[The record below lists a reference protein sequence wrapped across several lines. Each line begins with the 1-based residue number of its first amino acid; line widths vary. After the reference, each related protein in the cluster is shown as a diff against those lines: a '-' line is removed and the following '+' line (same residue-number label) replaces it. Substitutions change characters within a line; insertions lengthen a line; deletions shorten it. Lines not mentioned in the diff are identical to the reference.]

1 MATATQ
7 TTVLK
12 TAIATYPHTKG
23 LKDGTVTAPGIEFE
37 HVEITPIIAA
47 FRRMCRRLEFDVAE
61 MAITTYLT
69 AKAYNKPFTALPV
82 FVVRQFHHSPIVYNV
97 QSGVVSPRDL
107 EGKKVGVRAY
117 TVTTGVWARGIL
129 ATEYGVDL
137 SKVTWVLAD
146 EEHVEEYHKDYP
158 ANVVYQAGANLGAM
172 VASGELAAAIGVGR
186 VDSPDVKPLIPN
198 AHEAEAAWYRKT
210 GLYPINHTVV
220 VKDSLLQADPTLAPR
235 LFEAFKE
242 AKEVFL
248 RQLSTGA
255 ELSGEAQ
262 ALAQRRSLVGDDPL
276 PYGLAR
282 NRKAIEAVIQFAR
295 DQKILPRQVSPE
307 EMFASNTL
315 NLE

>member
-97 QSGVVSPRDL
+97 KSGVTSPKDL
-107 EGKKVGVRAY
+107 EGKRVGVRAY

-137 SKVTWVLAD
+137 DKITCFAFN
-146 EEHVEEYHKDYP
+146 EEHVEEYHKATP
-158 ANVVYQAGANLGAM
+158 SNVVYKLG
-172 VASGELAAAIGVGR
+172 G
-186 VDSPDVKPLIPN
+186 
-198 AHEAEAAWYRKT
+198 
-210 GLYPINHTVV
+210 
-220 VKDSLLQADPTLAPR
+220 
-235 LFEAFKE
+235 
-242 AKEVFL
+242 
-248 RQLSTGA
+248 
-255 ELSGEAQ
+255 
-262 ALAQRRSLVGDDPL
+262 
-276 PYGLAR
+276 
-282 NRKAIEAVIQFAR
+282 
-295 DQKILPRQVSPE
+295 
-307 EMFASNTL
+307 
-315 NLE
+315 

>member
-1 MATATQ
+1 MAPATQ

-97 QSGVVSPRDL
+97 KSGVASPRDL

-129 ATEYGVDL
+129 VTEYGVDL

-146 EEHVEEYHKDYP
+146 EEHVEEYHKAYP
-158 ANVVYQAGANLGAM
+158 PNVVYQAGANLGAM
-172 VASGELAAAIGVGR
+172 VASGELAAAIGVGK
-186 VDSPDVKPLIPN
+186 VDSPDVRPLIPDARN
-198 AHEAEAAWYRKT
+198 AEAAWYRKT
-210 GLYPINHTVV
+210 GIYPINHTVV
-220 VKDSLLQADPTLAPR
+220 VKDSLLNDDPSLAPR
-235 LFEAFKE
+235 LYEAFRE
-242 AKEVFL
+242 AKGVFL
-248 RQLSTGA
+248 RDLAGGA
-255 ELSGEAQ
+255 
-262 ALAQRRSLVGDDPL
+262 PL
-276 PYGLAR
+276 PDDAR
-282 NRKAIEAVIQFAR
+282 
-295 DQKILPRQVSPE
+295 
-307 EMFASNTL
+307 
-315 NLE
+315 